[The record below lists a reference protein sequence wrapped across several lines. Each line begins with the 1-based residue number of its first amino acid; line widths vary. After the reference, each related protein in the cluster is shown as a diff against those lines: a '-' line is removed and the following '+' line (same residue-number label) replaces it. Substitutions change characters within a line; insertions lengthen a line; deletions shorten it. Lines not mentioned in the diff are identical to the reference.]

1 MKDYMLSERITS
13 LQRVLLNSVD
23 NKILTSHGGEFGQN
37 IVHWRREWKTTS
49 IFLPGEFHEQYK
61 KGKR

>member
-49 IFLPGEFHEQYK
+49 VFLP
-61 KGKR
+61 